1 VPEAQD
7 DSWAIN
13 SEVERLARAA
23 NDKRS
28 LAWALNGLGMCCY
41 WQEDYAKARSFLQ
54 ECEIYFV
61 DLGEFNGMGHTA
73 WAISNVERRQGRYA
87 EAYTLNADSMKMG
100 IDVKN
105 YMGLPYHL
113 ESFAYLAIEVQKP
126 QRAVQLLAAAQKT
139 RELYRSS
146 QQPMVTREYESY
158 LAILRPMLSEHEF
171 QTAWAQGYA
180 MTTQAAIEYSLQD
193 DYSAPLA
200 TIAQTPAATELM
212 RARALCGAGRLTFYT
227 GDLQGAR
234 QHLEESLQLARRSG
248 DELQIARALNA
259 TGLVLVVSGEFQR
272 ASVLFDEALAI
283 ARRTGD
289 QEIFLDTLVN
299 LGYIIADL
307 EARSDTC
314 ALFEEGVRTARKAG
328 DKRSLGMLLTNLG
341 MLMCFDGQW
350 EDSLPLMQEGLIVT
364 REIGETW
371 NEART
376 HWCLGHHTLWNAPTT
391 VEATERRAI
400 AEKAMLHFS
409 ETLRIIRGINGQ
421 WETPY
426 IIEGFALMAIGR
438 GEFEH
443 GAWLFGVSESLRERL
458 KSVVAPAVRPH
469 YERFVSLARM
479 EIGDETY
486 AAAHAK
492 GSLHGL
498 HMPTEEALSI
508 LPPTEKLKQDLPL

>member
-1 VPEAQD
+1 
-7 DSWAIN
+7 
-13 SEVERLARAA
+13 
-23 NDKRS
+23 
-28 LAWALNGLGMCCY
+28 
-41 WQEDYAKARSFLQ
+41 
-54 ECEIYFV
+54 
-61 DLGEFNGMGHTA
+61 
-73 WAISNVERRQGRYA
+73 
-87 EAYTLNADSMKMG
+87 
-100 IDVKN
+100 
-105 YMGLPYHL
+105 
-113 ESFAYLAIEVQKP
+113 
-126 QRAVQLLAAAQKT
+126 
-139 RELYRSS
+139 
-146 QQPMVTREYESY
+146 MVTREYESY

-171 QTAWAQGYA
+171 QSAWAQGYD
-180 MTTQAAIEYSLQD
+180 MTTQAAVEYSLQD
-193 DYSAPLA
+193 DYWTSD
-200 TIAQTPAATELM
+200 AAIVKDPTSSELM

-248 DELQIARALNA
+248 DELQIARALNGS
-259 TGLVLVVSGEFQR
+259 GLVLVVSGEFER

-283 ARRTGD
+283 ARRTGNE
-289 QEIFLDTLVN
+289 EIFLDTLVN

-350 EDSLPLMQEGLIVT
+350 EDSLPLMQEGLAVT
-364 REIGETW
+364 REVGETW

-376 HWCLGHHTLWNAPTT
+376 NWCLGHHTLWHAPTT
-391 VEATERRAI
+391 ADVTQRRAI
-400 AEKAMLHFS
+400 VDKAMLHFS

-469 YERFVSLARM
+469 YERFMTLARTEM
-479 EIGDETY
+479 GDEAYTT
-486 AAAHAK
+486 AHAK
-492 GSLHGL
+492 GSSHGL
-498 HMPTEEALSI
+498 HMPTEAALSI
-508 LPPTEKLKQDLPL
+508 LPPTEKLKQDLSL